1 MYQYLQYIYRQLLSE
16 LTLKTKTTM
25 LKVP

>member
-25 LKVP
+25 LKVH